1 MEALIQ
7 RVSKASVEVDG
18 SLIGKI
24 GPGLLLFIGV
34 ESNDTIED
42 ARYIADKV
50 TGLRIFSDKGGKFN
64 LSVLDTGG
72 EVLVVSQFTLLA
84 DTRKGRRPG
93 FTSAAPPEPAES
105 LIDTLTG
112 LIRDHGVRVETG
124 KFQAHMMLEIHND
137 GPVTIPIHSSDRL
150 RPRKT

>member
-7 RVSKASVEVDG
+7 RVSKASVEVEG
-18 SLIGKI
+18 SLIGRI

-34 ESNDTIED
+34 GSNDTIED
-42 ARYIADKV
+42 VRYIADKV
-50 TGLRIFSDKGGKFN
+50 TGLRIFSDKEGKFN

-93 FTSAAPPEPAES
+93 FTSAAPPELAES

-112 LIRDHGVRVETG
+112 LIRDNGVRVETG